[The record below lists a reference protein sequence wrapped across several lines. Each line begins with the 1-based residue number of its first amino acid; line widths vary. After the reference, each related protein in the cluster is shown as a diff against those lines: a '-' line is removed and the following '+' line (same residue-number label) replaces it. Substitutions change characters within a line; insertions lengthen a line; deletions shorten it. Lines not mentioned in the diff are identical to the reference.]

1 MKTNFNFKNMT
12 YNGVLSTIVLIVIL
26 LNIWLNIISE
36 QTEII
41 LLLIL
46 LLQDN
51 FFGIEIEINTQK
63 PSSEK

>member
-46 LLQDN
+46 LLPDN